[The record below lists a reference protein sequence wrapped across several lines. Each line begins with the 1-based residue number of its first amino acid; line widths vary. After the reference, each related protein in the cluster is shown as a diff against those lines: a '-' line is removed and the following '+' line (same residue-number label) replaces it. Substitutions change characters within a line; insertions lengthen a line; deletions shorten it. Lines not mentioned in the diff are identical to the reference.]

1 MAGRRLMVLVMLLVT
16 ADLTLWSAVVPLL
29 PHYRGALHLSTAQA
43 GLVLAAFSAAVVVV
57 AVPAGHLADRLG
69 PKRVTAAGVAAML
82 LATVLLGVAQN
93 LGELLLARTIQGAA
107 DAAVWT
113 AGVAWVAAETPVD
126 RRGRVVAVVEGGAT
140 VGIVLGPL
148 VGGVGSSV
156 LGIRGA
162 FLLAAGLLAALLGW
176 TLIEPAATRPPEPPP
191 GLRRAIAV
199 SSRDPVIGA
208 AVGMILLVSVVGATL
223 QLLVPLHLAAR
234 GISRSGIGIVYT
246 IAALVGT
253 AATVASG
260 RLGDR
265 VGRLALAS
273 AASLLLAVAAAGLA
287 LSEGRVAVI
296 AITIAGSGVMAVL
309 YAVGYPLGAD
319 GADRAGLGHGVVLG
333 VINLVWGVGAV
344 VGPVAGSALS
354 QAAGDRV
361 SYALLAALCAC
372 SAAGLEAA
380 RRLALPAAATGMIDV
395 VEQNQLAG
403 PDPPA

>member
-1 MAGRRLMVLVMLLVT
+1 MRARRLTALVMLLVT

-29 PHYRGALHLSTAQA
+29 PHYRSALHLTTTQA
-43 GLVLAAFSAAVVVV
+43 GLVLAVFSAAVVVV
-57 AVPAGHLADRLG
+57 AVPAGHVADRLG

-93 LGELLLARTIQGAA
+93 LGELLVARTIQGAA

-113 AGVAWVAAETPVD
+113 AGVAWVAAETPVA

-140 VGIVLGPL
+140 VGIILGPL
-148 VGGVGSSV
+148 VGGVVSSV

-162 FLLAAGLLAALLGW
+162 FLASAAVLAVLVLW
-176 TLIEPAATRPPEPPP
+176 TLFEPAAELPSEPPP
-191 GLRRAIAV
+191 GLRRAVALSV
-199 SSRDPVIGA
+199 RDPVIGA

-223 QLLVPLHLAAR
+223 QLLVPLYLAAH
-234 GISRSGIGIVYT
+234 GVSRSGIGIVYT
-246 IAALVGT
+246 VAALLGT
-253 AATVASG
+253 AATLVSG

-265 VGRLALAS
+265 IGRLTLAA
-273 AASLLLAVAAAGLA
+273 AASVLLAATAVGLA
-287 LSEGRVAVI
+287 LSGGRVAVI
-296 AITIAGSGVMAVL
+296 AITVAGSGVMAVL

-354 QAAGDRV
+354 QATGDRV
-361 SYALLAALCAC
+361 AYAVLALLCAC
-372 SAAGLEAA
+372 SAVGLEAA
-380 RRLALPAAATGMIDV
+380 RRIAAPAAAVGMIDS
-395 VEQNQLAG
+395 VEHNQLADL
-403 PDPPA
+403 DPPA